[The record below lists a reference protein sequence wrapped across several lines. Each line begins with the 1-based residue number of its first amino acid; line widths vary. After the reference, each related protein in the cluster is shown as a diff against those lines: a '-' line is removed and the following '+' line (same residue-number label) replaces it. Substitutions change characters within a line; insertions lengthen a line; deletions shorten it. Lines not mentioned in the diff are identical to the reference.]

1 MCTRTGAIG
10 KLLELYAGHK
20 GWRDSSMACNNET
33 ESISLGLQVKDP
45 DNKS

>member
-10 KLLELYAGHK
+10 K